1 MTTVST
7 PPDPD
12 ALRVGTAE
20 REDAI
25 RLLGD
30 HFAAGRLP
38 MAEYENR
45 LTAAIDS
52 TTRADLRALFHDLP
66 APYPPFMAPPPP
78 PPPAPVFP
86 SYPPAAPAGYSDKS
100 RIAAGAL
107 QILLPFGTGRFYTG
121 HIHIAVLQLVLVLT
135 GIGVIWSIID
145 GILLIT
151 TGGTDRY
158 GRPLRM

>member
-1 MTTVST
+1 MS
-7 PPDPD
+7 
-12 ALRVGTAE
+12 
-20 REDAI
+20 
-25 RLLGD
+25 
-30 HFAAGRLP
+30 
-38 MAEYENR
+38 
-45 LTAAIDS
+45 
-52 TTRADLRALFHDLP
+52 
-66 APYPPFMAPPPP
+66 PP

-86 SYPPAAPAGYSDKS
+86 SYPAPAPAGYSDKS

-151 TGGTDRY
+151 TGGTDRH